1 MVSRKQEPD
10 EGVPTGGGGYSAGA
24 PQTQRTQGGGGGAG
38 SERREQGGGQGVNE
52 IPESLQVG
60 PRGGARSTNPFSRAQ
75 NTGNAPASGPA
86 AEVNPW
92 AGEEE
97 KGGPGSSA
105 SDANVPGSSVVDA
118 SGPSAPSQ
126 RQGEIPW
133 SLGLSRYTNFS

>member
-10 EGVPTGGGGYSAGA
+10 EGVPTGGGGNSAGA
-24 PQTQRTQGGGGGAG
+24 PQTQRTQGDGEGAE
-38 SERREQGGGQGVNE
+38 SERREQEGGQGGNE
-52 IPESLQVG
+52 IPESLRVG
-60 PRGGARSTNPFSRAQ
+60 PRGGAGSTNPFSRAQ
-75 NTGNAPASGPA
+75 NTGNPPASGPA

-105 SDANVPGSSVVDA
+105 PDANVPGPSAPDA

-126 RQGEIPW
+126 RQGEMPW
-133 SLGLSRYTNFS
+133 SLGL